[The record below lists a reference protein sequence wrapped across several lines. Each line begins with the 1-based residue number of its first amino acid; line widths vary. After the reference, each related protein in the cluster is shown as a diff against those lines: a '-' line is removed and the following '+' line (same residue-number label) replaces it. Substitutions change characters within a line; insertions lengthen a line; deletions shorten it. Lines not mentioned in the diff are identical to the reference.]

1 VSSEIR
7 VTLPADPEGSR
18 AAALRVREM
27 VERSSETD
35 ALACELAVAEATANV
50 VRHAEAAD
58 DFTLVARV
66 ARGRFLAAVYH
77 RHSGALPPRAEM
89 PAADAESGRGLAL
102 IAACMERVV
111 DVQVNGERRLLMAR
125 RLVAPL
131 PLLAS
136 SSPPSFDQESS
147 S

>member
-1 VSSEIR
+1 VSNEIR

-18 AAALRVREM
+18 AAALEVREM
-27 VERSSETD
+27 VRQWSEAD

-58 DFTLVARV
+58 HFTLVARV

-77 RHSGALPPRAEM
+77 RHSGALPPRTEM
-89 PAADAESGRGLAL
+89 PPADAESGRGLAL
-102 IAACMERVV
+102 IAACMERVF
-111 DVQVNGERRLLMAR
+111 DGQNDGERRLVMAR
-125 RLVAPL
+125 RLAAPL

-136 SSPPSFDQESS
+136 VSHSSHDQESS